1 MSFTSDH
8 CVLKSTSCT
17 LFSTDVQQLMAC
29 LLYSRKGIENS
40 PYASLLDPVHWLDIC
55 DVFARDACALLG
67 LSLESPLQVCI
78 TAGSVA
84 LPSLLQ
90 IRQVMQQR
98 QVTGVW
104 TSKDELP
111 VSIFLNY
118 CGISYDFLLQHR
130 YVFRRVLIFR
140 TTCVHNDSTYWDNS
154 TSNPRWS
161 FPLPLLSPQ
170 PLNFIKKNRHPTG
183 SRVHVALFVYT
194 GSQISS

>member
-1 MSFTSDH
+1 MSFASDH
-8 CVLKSTSCT
+8 CVLKSTSYT

-118 CGISYDFLLQHR
+118 CG
-130 YVFRRVLIFR
+130 VLIFR

-154 TSNPRWS
+154 TSNPPWS